1 MIDNTTDQDGGETE
15 YTNNQYDVSDD
26 QIQQI
31 EMINQGLKEELTA
44 VIEQMETQ
52 LIRI

>member
-15 YTNNQYDVSDD
+15 YTNNQYEVSDD
-26 QIQQI
+26 HIKQIA
-31 EMINQGLKEELTA
+31 MINDSLKEELTA
-44 VIEQMETQ
+44 VVEQMETQ